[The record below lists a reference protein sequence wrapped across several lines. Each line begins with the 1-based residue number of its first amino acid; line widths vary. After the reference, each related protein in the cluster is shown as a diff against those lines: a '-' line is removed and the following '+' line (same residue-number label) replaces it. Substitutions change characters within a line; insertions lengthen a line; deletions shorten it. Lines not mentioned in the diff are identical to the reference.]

1 MKASVAGH
9 NIIAGT
15 APDSE
20 FWEHSLL
27 IISYTTKS
35 FESHPCLLVVG
46 EIYLVISSH
55 LLFSPDCLVAGIGVV
70 AVNSK

>member
-1 MKASVAGH
+1 MAGH
-9 NIIAGT
+9 NVIVGT
-15 APDSE
+15 APDTE

-27 IISYTTKS
+27 IISYTTKN

-46 EIYLVISSH
+46 EMFLVISSH
-55 LLFSPDCLVAGIGVV
+55 LLFPPDCLVAGIGVV